1 MPCLSVNVRGTPCES
16 PEHLVV
22 DGTCPVHR
30 PGNQER
36 QREIA
41 SAGGAALRAKLAG
54 AAFEAH
60 ELAPIL
66 TIEDAKRAHDA
77 VRIAVLC
84 RRITHGE
91 GSAATKA
98 IDGWIKAEAAT
109 LTARLVGEL
118 RAELDIKTRE
128 INALRKQL
136 GGTPRQPRVVQ

>member
-54 AAFEAH
+54 AAFEAAD
-60 ELAPIL
+60 LKPIL
-66 TIEDAKRAHDA
+66 TLEDAKLALDEIRVAT
-77 VRIAVLC
+77 LT
-84 RRITHGE
+84 RRVTHGE
-91 GSAATKA
+91 ATAATKA
-98 IDGWIKAEAAT
+98 IDSWCKAEAAT